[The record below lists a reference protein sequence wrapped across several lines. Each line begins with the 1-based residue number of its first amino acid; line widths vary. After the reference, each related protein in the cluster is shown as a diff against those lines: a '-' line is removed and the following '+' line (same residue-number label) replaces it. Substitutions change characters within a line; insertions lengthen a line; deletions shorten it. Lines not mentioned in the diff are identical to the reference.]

1 MDFSYALFS
10 ANWFIWNRLH
20 NHTQKAQGTTN
31 DEKYIIY
38 VASDKMSQQIAWS
51 MHFFCDE
58 QDTGFPSS
66 DQPTSFY

>member
-51 MHFFCDE
+51 MHFFCD
-58 QDTGFPSS
+58 
-66 DQPTSFY
+66 